1 MSSYGKRASIVLA
14 VVLGCA
20 WPAHAQLQGQ
30 VFVTGLSAPVAFV
43 QDPSDTT
50 VQYVVELGG
59 LIRVI
64 KNGALQSTP
73 FLNLT
78 AAISTGGERG
88 LLGLAFPPNY
98 GASGRFFVNF
108 TNTSGDTVVARFKRS
123 TGNPL

>member
-1 MSSYGKRASIVLA
+1 MSRYMARAAVALSIA
-14 VVLGCA
+14 LGCA

-30 VFVTGLSAPVAFV
+30 VYVSGLSAPVAFV
-43 QDPSDTT
+43 QDPSDST

-59 LIRVI
+59 LIRVV
-64 KNGALQSTP
+64 KNGTLQTTA

-98 GASGRFFVNF
+98 GA
-108 TNTSGDTVVARFKRS
+108 
-123 TGNPL
+123 